1 MNIKTYKLVP
11 VSFFDKVGKDGEFV
25 DDNVK
30 QKNMVTDEEERS
42 VRDIVEANLQNT
54 NFEPSKHYIA
64 DFKLG
69 KPSLDG
75 GGVGRLAKPSE
86 SVLSSDR
93 DVLSEK
99 SHGVKLRS
107 IDQDL
112 NELLDNDK
120 IPDGLKIKLYTILQR
135 RYEQLKNNTDRGKT
149 GDNNDILD
157 EDNPR
162 HILNDFISDLPKNK
176 IGDGRVL
183 GEILMNEFKHVRWDS
198 EGGIIFPK
206 MRHLG
211 IFDLG
216 YLIRTILYSTSSE
229 KHTMLAAKIIRPFYH
244 KLVKKMVVGNH
255 KLTEFIEREKPIS
268 MMSKYVAW

>member
-11 VSFFDKVGKDGEFV
+11 VSFFDKMGKDGEFV
-25 DDNVK
+25 DDNIK
-30 QKNMVTDEEERS
+30 QKNVVTDEGERS

-75 GGVGRLAKPSE
+75 GGVGRLAKSSE
-86 SVLSSDR
+86 PVFSGDR
-93 DVLSEK
+93 DILSEK

-112 NELLDNDK
+112 QELLDNDK

-135 RYEQLKNNTDRGKT
+135 RYEQVKNNSDHGKT
-149 GDNNDILD
+149 GDDTDILNG
-157 EDNPR
+157 DNPR
-162 HILNDFISDLPKNK
+162 HVLNDFISGLPKNK
-176 IGDGRVL
+176 IGDGRIL
-183 GEILMNEFKHVRWDS
+183 GEILMNEFKHIKWDS
-198 EGGIIFPK
+198 EGDIIFPK

-229 KHTMLAAKIIRPFYH
+229 KHTRLAARIIKPFYH
-244 KLVKKMVVGNH
+244 KLVKKNVIGNY
-255 KLTEFIEREKPIS
+255 KLPEFIEREKPIS
-268 MMSKYVAW
+268 TMSKYVAW